1 MASNIMSNL
10 TSRPGRTEAV
20 TGSASAVMP
29 TKLTRR
35 TLAETLLDQLRQ
47 QILTGNLQPG
57 AQVPTEKVL
66 CEAYGVGRTTVREAL
81 QGLLAGGLVQRQGT
95 RLIVVDK
102 SSLPREGL
110 DEAVNVA
117 RMSLDAIFETRKL
130 IEVECARLA
139 ALRHSKQDIAR
150 LRRLLQQMDP
160 ADRVSYHMRHQQ
172 FHLAIVEMSGNEVLA
187 RVFERSIDILFR
199 PPSHWRLLASQ
210 PDGTMQPLAGGG
222 REGHERIVAAV
233 AGGSAAE
240 SAHTMYEHLDGVEK
254 VLISRMEALPE
265 DRQPLS
271 GAAPAAS

>member
-1 MASNIMSNL
+1 
-10 TSRPGRTEAV
+10 
-20 TGSASAVMP
+20 MP

>member
-1 MASNIMSNL
+1 MSDP
-10 TSRPGRTEAV
+10 TSQPGRTKAV
-20 TGSASAVMP
+20 TGIASAVVP

-35 TLAETLLDQLRQ
+35 TLAETLLGQLRQ

-57 AQVPTEKVL
+57 AQLPTEKAL

-81 QGLLAGGLVQRQGT
+81 QGLLAGGLVRRQGT

-110 DEAVNVA
+110 DDAVNVA
-117 RMSLDAIFETRKL
+117 RLSLDAIFETRKL

-139 ALRHSKQDIAR
+139 ALRHTKADVAK

-172 FHLAIVEMSGNEVLA
+172 FHLAIVQMSGNEVLA
-187 RVFERSIDILFR
+187 RVFERSTDILFR
-199 PPSHWRLLASQ
+199 PPSHWRLFASRA
-210 PDGTMQPLAGGG
+210 DGAMQPLAGGG
-222 REGHERIVAAV
+222 REGHEGIITAV

-240 SAHTMYEHLDGVEK
+240 AAHTMYEHLDGVEK
-254 VLISRMEALPE
+254 VLISRMEAMPE
-265 DRQPLS
+265 ELQPVS
-271 GAAPAAS
+271 GTAHAAS

>member
-1 MASNIMSNL
+1 MTGFAS
-10 TSRPGRTEAV
+10 PVA
-20 TGSASAVMP
+20 P

-35 TLAETLLDQLRQ
+35 TLAETLLGQLRQ
-47 QILTGNLQPG
+47 QILTGNLPPG
-57 AQVPTEKVL
+57 AQLPTEKAL
-66 CEAYGVGRTTVREAL
+66 CEAFGVGRTTVREAL

-102 SSLPREGL
+102 SLLPREGL
-110 DEAVNVA
+110 DDAVNVA

-139 ALRHSKQDIAR
+139 ALRHTKQDIAK

-199 PPSHWRLLASQ
+199 PPSHWQLLASQ
-210 PDGTMQPLAGGG
+210 PAGSMQPLAGGG
-222 REGHERIVAAV
+222 REGHEHIIAAV

-240 SAHTMYEHLDGVEK
+240 SAHVMYEHLDGVEK
-254 VLISRMEALPE
+254 VLISRMEAMPE
-265 DRQPLS
+265 DHQPVS
-271 GAAPAAS
+271 GAASAVS